1 MAGVAAEGAEEGIET
16 ALGGG
21 LTGVLIGSFSALST
35 IISINQAECIINTL
49 KGWEK
54 GKISMSP
61 NVVNPQ
67 NETVRP
73 AITFAFDIVNNQVKV
88 PDLLGHGLLVTT
100 KDQHFLYIGR
110 LSPNWARVA
119 IAQGGYVTDKFIGKR
134 AAQFVGQELSKAAK
148 TLSEYLGMPSQPI
161 SLDTLEFGVLDLGP
175 VSKYQQRSGKAWVNP
190 LHMQQCKSN
199 NWLGDIA
206 SWLENFANDFLVQDR
221 MTAIPLYTLYLLQY
235 FGNLNPPTDYKFD
248 KSHYYYSI
256 NPERGE
262 ENLKT
267 ISSIYPLY
275 YFTVTLKKWVG
286 GTTTYAFSY
295 ANFIGNHIRARDLS
309 YYSIDE
315 ILKVGIGSPLQSS
328 NYCVNY
334 CSQFG
339 NFGQNVGIGKISVL
353 TSSQYVYIAVPHPNY
368 ADMTTEEIKNYYQET
383 LGLGNLID
391 YFLAFGVIMIP
402 IMEELEKKYNPYVA
416 YFTYL
421 QTPVTNNE
429 SEARNEANQIAEIG
443 NKIYQ
448 RAREILINSGMYEA
462 ANFVGECLVEVADA
476 YGDINQQINNVVQ
489 CAIQKAGPEE
499 FRFRPE

>member
-1 MAGVAAEGAEEGIET
+1 MAGVTAEEGIET
-16 ALGGG
+16 VLGGG
-21 LTGVLIGSFSALST
+21 LTGVLIGSLEALST

-54 GKISMSP
+54 EGKISETP
-61 NVVNPQ
+61 NVVTPP

-110 LSPNWARVA
+110 LNPNWARVA

-148 TLSEYLGMPSQPI
+148 RLKELFIPLNPQI

-175 VSKYQQRSGKAWVNP
+175 VSEYQQTSGKGWVNP
-190 LHMQQCKSN
+190 LHMQQCSSN

-235 FGNLNPPTDYKFD
+235 FDNLNPPTDYKFD

-256 NPERGE
+256 NPKIGE
-262 ENLKT
+262 ENLKH
-267 ISSIYPLY
+267 ISGIYPIY
-275 YFTVTLKKWVG
+275 YLTVTLKKWAG
-286 GTTTYAFSY
+286 SPITYAFSY
-295 ANFIGNHIRARDLS
+295 ANFIGNYIRAAGLS
-309 YYSIDE
+309 SYSIDE
-315 ILKVGIGSPLQSS
+315 ILRVGIGSPLQSS

-339 NFGQNVGIGKISVL
+339 NFGQNVGLGKISTL
-353 TSSQYVYIAVPHPNY
+353 ISSQYVYVGVPHPNY
-368 ADMTTEEIKNYYQET
+368 ADMTTEEIKNYYQEL
-383 LGLGNLID
+383 LGLGDLID
-391 YFLAFGVIMIP
+391 YFLEFAAIMIP
-402 IMEELEKKYNPYVA
+402 IMEELNKKYNPYVS

-429 SEARNEANQIAEIG
+429 SEAKNEAYQIAEIG

-448 RAREILINSGMYEA
+448 KAIEILTSSGMFEA
-462 ANFVGECLVEVADA
+462 IPFVGQCLLEVADA
-476 YGDINQQINNVVQ
+476 YGDINQQAGEVAQ
-489 CAIQKAGPEE
+489 CAIQKAGPER
-499 FRFRPE
+499 FHFRPE